1 MLTVLCGLI
10 FSLCAQT
17 VRCRLAGLFF
27 KLIMQSSGLEACV
40 KSKQIFSGA
49 AWLSWYRQSL
59 HVCRLVAW
67 EKPLRGCQNA
77 NCVYTWNRKHSP
89 SCGGFLCDAEPMSG
103 SIDAVI
109 SGWGQAGT
117 SKSGHNCIISLP
129 PVWLFCSL
137 LEALPL
143 LAWYAWA
150 QNYILGSKVPQKEI
164 NRNGVCWRVYNK
176 SSKRASALANVR
188 NKIFTPESSLVLF
201 CTDMLLC
208 SLSLF
213 RGPERG
219 SDIRG

>member
-1 MLTVLCGLI
+1 M
-10 FSLCAQT
+10 
-17 VRCRLAGLFF
+17 
-27 KLIMQSSGLEACV
+27 
-40 KSKQIFSGA
+40 
-49 AWLSWYRQSL
+49 
-59 HVCRLVAW
+59 AW

-77 NCVYTWNRKHSP
+77 NCVCTWSRKHSP
-89 SCGGFLCDAEPMSG
+89 SCGFLCDAEPMSG
-103 SIDAVI
+103 SIDGVF

-164 NRNGVCWRVYNK
+164 NRNGVCWRVYNE

-188 NKIFTPESSLVLF
+188 KWKFHTRKQPCAVLHWHAVMQPVLVSRSR
-201 CTDMLLC
+201 T
-208 SLSLF
+208 
-213 RGPERG
+213 GVWY
-219 SDIRG
+219 